1 MGCGSS
7 ATIGQ
12 AYKSDYLQYLDSA
25 AEAEAD
31 VFFVEPSP
39 FTLGFRD
46 HVRCAFELPMIF
58 CLLIDD
64 DDDLKHRAWV
74 YPCGTRRD
82 LWQHERQVWGG
93 GSFAFM
99 KGKVE
104 QPRPP

>member
-64 DDDLKHRAWV
+64 DDLKHRAWV
-74 YPCGTRRD
+74 YP
-82 LWQHERQVWGG
+82 LWDQARSVAARKAGLGWGVCRFHE
-93 GSFAFM
+93 
-99 KGKVE
+99 GKVE